1 MMALPLS
8 EWRDFY
14 VTVGTASGAIVGAA
28 FVVAS
33 LTSGQEKREL
43 GIRGF
48 ITPTAVHLAG
58 VMVGSAVM
66 IVPAPTVLFLT
77 AFFGLG
83 GLAGIAYGGVILRR
97 IGGLTLDLP
106 DRFWYLT
113 AAPLAYA
120 AMAASA
126 WAIWSGAFY
135 GLQLLAVSLIALLVT
150 GMRNLWDMA
159 TWMILSTAKVPAEQ
173 LQRHDGTE
181 H

>member
-1 MMALPLS
+1 MTPLT

-58 VMVGSAVM
+58 VMIASAVM
-66 IVPAPTVLFLT
+66 IVPAPTVVFLS

-83 GLAGIAYGGVILRR
+83 GLAGIAYGGLVIAR
-97 IGGLTLDLP
+97 IRSLTLDLP
-106 DRFWYLT
+106 DRFWYCC
-113 AAPLAYA
+113 APPLSYA
-120 AMAASA
+120 AMAFSA
-126 WAIWSGAFY
+126 WAMWTGAWIA
-135 GLQLLAVSLIALLVT
+135 LPLLAVSLVALLVT

-159 TWMILSTAKVPAEQ
+159 TFMILTANKPPPEQ
-173 LQRHDGTE
+173 IQRHDDVE

>member
-1 MMALPLS
+1 MTTLPLT

-66 IVPAPTVLFLT
+66 IVPAPTALFLA
-77 AFFGLG
+77 AFFGGG
-83 GLAGIAYGGVILRR
+83 GLLGLAYGGVVLARVR
-97 IGGLTLDLP
+97 GLKLDLE

-113 AAPLAYA
+113 AAPIAYA
-120 AMAASA
+120 VMTASA
-126 WAIWSGAFY
+126 WMMWSGNSHA
-135 GLQLLAVSLIALLVT
+135 LQLLAVSLVALLVI

-159 TWMILSTAKVPAEQ
+159 TWMILSAAKPA
-173 LQRHDGTE
+173 DPNK
-181 H
+181 

>member
-1 MMALPLS
+1 MTGVL

-33 LTSGQEKREL
+33 LTANQEKREL

-66 IVPAPTVLFLT
+66 IVPSPTVLFLSL
-77 AFFGLG
+77 FFGLG
-83 GLAGIAYGGVILRR
+83 GLAGIAYGGVVLGR
-97 IGGLTLDLP
+97 IRGLTLDWE

-113 AAPLAYA
+113 AAPLSYA
-120 AMAASA
+120 LMIASA
-126 WAIWSGAFY
+126 WAMWAGKDFA
-135 GLQLLAVSLIALLVT
+135 LALLAVSLIALLVT

-159 TWMILSTAKVPAEQ
+159 TFMILSMREPPKEQ
-173 LQRHDGTE
+173 IVRHDVTE

>member
-1 MMALPLS
+1 MTPLT

-58 VMVGSAVM
+58 VMIASAVM
-66 IVPAPTVLFLT
+66 IVPAPTVLFLS

-83 GLAGIAYGGVILRR
+83 GLAGMAYGGLVIAR
-97 IGGLTLDLP
+97 IRSLTLDLP
-106 DRFWYLT
+106 DRFWYCC
-113 AAPLAYA
+113 AAPLSYA
-120 AMAASA
+120 AMAVSA
-126 WAIWSGAFY
+126 WAIWTGAWFA
-135 GLQLLAVSLIALLVT
+135 LPLLAASLVALLVT

-159 TWMILSTAKVPAEQ
+159 TFMILSAAKPPKEQ
-173 LQRHDGTE
+173 LQPHDSID

>member
-1 MMALPLS
+1 MTALS

-33 LTSGQEKREL
+33 LTANQEKREL

-58 VMVGSAVM
+58 VMVGSAAL
-66 IVPAPTVLFLT
+66 IVPSPTVLFLA
-77 AFFGLG
+77 AFFGIG
-83 GLAGIAYGGVILRR
+83 GLLGIAYGTVVLGR
-97 IGGLTLDLP
+97 IRGLELDWE

-120 AMAASA
+120 TMTAAA
-126 WAIWSGAFY
+126 WAIWSGAGYAFP
-135 GLQLLAVSLIALLVT
+135 LLAVSLIALLVT

-159 TWMILSTAKVPAEQ
+159 TFMILSAPKPPE
-173 LQRHDGTE
+173 
-181 H
+181 

>member
-33 LTSGQEKREL
+33 LTANQEKREL

-58 VMVGSAVM
+58 VMVGSAAL
-66 IVPAPTVLFLT
+66 IVPSPTALFLAT
-77 AFFGLG
+77 FFGIG
-83 GLAGIAYGGVILRR
+83 GLLGIAYGAVVLGR
-97 IGGLTLDLP
+97 IHVLNLDWP

-120 AMAASA
+120 AMTVSA
-126 WAIWSGAFY
+126 WAIWSGAAHA
-135 GLQLLAVSLIALLVT
+135 LQLLAVSLIALLVT

-159 TWMILSTAKVPAEQ
+159 TFMILSTPKPPE
-173 LQRHDGTE
+173 
-181 H
+181 